1 MSGTPQ
7 ARRWLPPQ
15 TRGEPLDTES
25 VDKALVVLSEQ
36 KDTWAQLPIPEKIEF
51 LVSLRRHTGEV
62 ADRWVEAA
70 VRAKGILLDSPW
82 AGEEWISGPYAFLY
96 GIHAMEKTMQALA
109 RGRFPELGP
118 ETVRVRPDGQ
128 LVVRVFPADLY
139 DRLLLNGVRAE
150 VWMQREVTLDNL
162 RSSMAGFYR
171 QTSSEGKVALVLGAG
186 NIASIVPLDLLH
198 KLYVEGRVC
207 MLKMNP
213 VNEYLGP
220 LFEEVFV
227 DLVRRGFVRFAYGG
241 AEMGSYLAGHPGID
255 EIHLTGSEHT
265 YDLIRF
271 GSGDN
276 GAERKRCNDPLNL
289 KRFTAELGGVGPTI
303 VLPGPWSKAD
313 IQFQAEHIATQ
324 KLHNVGFNCV
334 SSQVLV
340 LPADWDQKNQLLD
353 ALRTT
358 IRSIPPR
365 RAYYPGARQR
375 LDEAVRDY
383 PGAEFLDTPGEGV
396 VPRTLITGIPPWDAG
411 IFGFQEELFCSVLLQ
426 TELSGDTPAKFL
438 REAVRFANEALRG
451 SLGANLIV
459 HPSTL
464 VEIGPD
470 FESAIAELRYGTI
483 GVNSWVGVGFLL
495 PHATWGAFPG
505 HPDNDIQSGRGVV
518 HNALQFDKPE
528 RTVVYAP
535 FEPFPR
541 CFLKGR
547 FALLPKPPWFVTHLS
562 ANEVGRRLTRFAV
575 DPGLSQL
582 PGIFA
587 AALRG

>member
-1 MSGTPQ
+1 
-7 ARRWLPPQ
+7 
-15 TRGEPLDTES
+15 LDTQT
-25 VDKALVVLSEQ
+25 VDKAIVVLSEQ
-36 KDTWAQLPIPEKIEF
+36 KDTWAQLPIPVKIQF
-51 LVSLRRHTGEV
+51 LRNLRRHTGEV

-70 VRAKGILLDSPW
+70 VRAKDIPLDSPW
-82 AGEEWISGPYAFLY
+82 AGEEWFSGPYAFLF
-96 GIHAMEKTMQALA
+96 GIHVMEKTMQDLA
-109 RGRFPELGP
+109 RGRFPELRPGA
-118 ETVRVRPDGQ
+118 VRVRPDGQ
-128 LVVRVFPADLY
+128 VVVQVFPGDFY
-139 DRLLLNGVRAE
+139 DRLLLSGVRAE

-162 RSSMAGFYR
+162 QSHMVGFYR

-186 NIASIVPLDLLH
+186 NIASIAPLDLLH

-207 MLKMNP
+207 ILKMNP

-220 LFEEVFV
+220 IFEEVFE
-227 DLVRRGFVRFAYGG
+227 DLVRLGFVRFAYGG
-241 AEMGSYLAGHPGID
+241 AVMGSYLAGHPGVD
-255 EIHLTGSEHT
+255 EIHLTGSEST
-265 YDLIRF
+265 YDSIRF
-271 GSGDN
+271 GSGEE
-276 GAERKRCNDPLNL
+276 GAERKRCNEPLNL

-303 VLPGPWSKAD
+303 VLPGPWSKSD

-334 SSQVLV
+334 ASQVLV
-340 LPADWDQKNQLLD
+340 LPAEWDQKNQLLD

-365 RAYYPGARQR
+365 KAYYPGAQQR
-375 LDEAVRDY
+375 LDEVVRAY
-383 PGAEFLDTPGEGV
+383 PGAEFLDAPEDGV
-396 VPRTLITGIPPWDAG
+396 FPRTLVSGLQSEDAAT
-411 IFGFQEELFCSVLLQ
+411 FGFQEELFCGVLLQ

-438 REAVRFANEALRG
+438 RKAVQFANDALRG

-459 HPSTL
+459 HPSTF
-464 VEIGPD
+464 VKIGPD

-483 GVNSWVGVGFLL
+483 GVNCWVGLAFLL

-541 CFLKGR
+541 SFTKGR
-547 FALLPKPPWFVTHLS
+547 FSFLPKPPWFVTHRR
-562 ANEVGRRLTRFAV
+562 ANEVGRRLARFAV
-575 DPGLSQL
+575 DPGLSHL
-582 PGIFA
+582 PGIFEA
-587 AALRG
+587 SLRG